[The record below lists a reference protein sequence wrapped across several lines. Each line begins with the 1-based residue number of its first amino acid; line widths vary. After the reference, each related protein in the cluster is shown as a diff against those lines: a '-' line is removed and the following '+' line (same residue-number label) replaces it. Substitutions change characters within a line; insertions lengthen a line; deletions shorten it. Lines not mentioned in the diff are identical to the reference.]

1 MPNTYTRIYIHD
13 VFAVHSREALI
24 DKSWKDRLY
33 QYIIGI
39 VQKRHQ
45 FVVAIGGMYDHIHL
59 LVSMG
64 PTISP
69 SDFMADVK
77 RASSKWVNDNHLVQG
92 QFAWQ
97 EGFGA
102 FSYAQSPVDNVIQY
116 IRTQEEHHRVR
127 TFREEYV
134 SLLKAF
140 GVDYDDKYLFHDV

>member
-1 MPNTYTRIYIHD
+1 M
-13 VFAVHSREALI
+13 
-24 DKSWKDRLY
+24 
-33 QYIIGI
+33 IGI
-39 VQKRHQ
+39 IEKRHQ
-45 FVVAIGGMYDHIHL
+45 YVLSIGGIHDHIHL
-59 LVSMG
+59 LVSMT

-92 QFAWQ
+92 RFAWQ

-102 FSYAQSPVDNVIQY
+102 FSYSQSQIDNVVQY
-116 IRTQEEHHRVR
+116 IRNQDEHHRMR

-140 GVDYDDKYLFHDV
+140 GVNYDDRYIFHEV